1 MNKKGGILMGLLIAV
16 GVILI
21 MILMT
26 ALVAVGIYN
35 GLIQKDVASEK
46 AWANVQTAYER
57 RLDLIPNL
65 VATVKGAANF
75 ERDTQTEIA
84 ELRSGIRSASNAGEM
99 QAVEGKINSLVSDLI
114 VSVEAYPQLKATEN
128 FRALQDELAGTENR
142 IKWERDNFNEK
153 VQEYKVAVRTFPT
166 NIIAGMFG
174 FNQDKWSM
182 FEAEKAA
189 EKPVNVSF
197 D

>member
-1 MNKKGGILMGLLIAV
+1 MALAVTGGIILLV
-16 GVILI
+16 VLVV
-21 MILMT
+21 
-26 ALVAVGIYN
+26 ALSVAGIYN
-35 GLIQKDVASEK
+35 GLIQKDVAVEK
-46 AWANVQTAYER
+46 SWANVQTAYER

-65 VATVKGAANF
+65 VETVKGAANF

-84 ELRSGIRSASNAGEM
+84 ELRSGIRNAKNTGEM
-99 QAVEGKINSLVSDLI
+99 QEVEGKINSLVSDLI
-114 VSVEAYPQLKATEN
+114 VSVEAYPQLTATAN
-128 FRALQDELAGTENR
+128 FRALQDELTGTENR

-153 VQEYKVAVRTFPT
+153 VQDYKVAVRTFPQ

-174 FNQDKWSM
+174 FSVDKWSM

-189 EKPVNVSF
+189 SKPVNVSF